1 MKLRPDCS
9 PSLVLTSKDMRSGP
23 ASVGVSVRISVVLD
37 IDAHVPSVGR
47 SLPCIESSQAPSLST
62 AES

>member
-37 IDAHVPSVGR
+37 IDAHVPSVG
-47 SLPCIESSQAPSLST
+47 LPCIESSQAPSLST